1 MPAGA
6 SSTRTLWQ
14 GLSFGEAHDR
24 SSSREG
30 VHDELSTSA
39 ELLQGLLQ
47 VLQQFLSFRRIL
59 TLLGH
64 SRDDGDLRGHAL
76 LALGNVALGLGEIL
90 KRFLLVG
97 HGINDHER
105 DRAHAPRYSQK
116 PQYGTRWEVFAAF
129 S

>member
-30 VHDELSTSA
+30 VHDELSMSA

-47 VLQQFLSFRRIL
+47 VLQQFLGFRRIL
-59 TLLGH
+59 TFSVIRAMMAICAATRFSPSAM
-64 SRDDGDLRGHAL
+64 SRSAL
-76 LALGNVALGLGEIL
+76 ARSSNAFCLSGMASTIMRPIARTRHV
-90 KRFLLVG
+90 VG
-97 HGINDHER
+97 
-105 DRAHAPRYSQK
+105 AS
-116 PQYGTRWEVFAAF
+116 
-129 S
+129 